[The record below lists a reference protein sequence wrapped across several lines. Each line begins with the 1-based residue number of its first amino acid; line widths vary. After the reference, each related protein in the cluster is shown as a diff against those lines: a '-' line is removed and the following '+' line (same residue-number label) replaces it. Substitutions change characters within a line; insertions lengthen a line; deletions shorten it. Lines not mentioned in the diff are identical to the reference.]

1 MKPGVF
7 ILDEM
12 EERRWTI
19 HDLATKSGISVDR
32 MKDIITS
39 EVSISM
45 DDAQGLARAFGTS
58 AQLWVNLADAA
69 KRKESRHE

>member
-12 EERRWTI
+12 EERGWKV
-19 HDLATKSGISVDR
+19 HDLAAKSGISVDR
-32 MKDIITS
+32 VKDIITS

-45 DDAQGLARAFGTS
+45 DDALGFSRAFGTS
-58 AQLWVNLADAA
+58 SQLWLNLEDTA
-69 KRKESRHE
+69 KRKERQV